1 MLVDPVLAGKDD
13 EESRHDDGNQVG
25 VERSGI
31 DLDQVIGV
39 PFGHIELVILKN
51 GIQLE
56 LVHGNMIRAPV
67 VPSPQL

>member
-1 MLVDPVLAGKDD
+1 MLVDPVLTGKDD
-13 EESRHDDGNQVG
+13 EEGGHDDGNQVG

-31 DLDQVIGV
+31 NLDQVIGV
-39 PFGHIELVILKN
+39 PFSHIELVILKN

-56 LVHGNMIRAPV
+56 LVHGNMIRATI